1 MAEAI
6 RRRCPSKID
15 IGPVYTYNPQ
25 NRLSLGG
32 EAALI
37 SVLAE
42 QLLQEQAHTL
52 DHHAALTPPVTLMP
66 ACSPVS
72 PSGA

>member
-6 RRRCPSKID
+6 RRKCPSKID

-32 EAALI
+32 EVAPGHI
-37 SVLAE
+37 N
-42 QLLQEQAHTL
+42 
-52 DHHAALTPPVTLMP
+52 MKINK
-66 ACSPVS
+66 
-72 PSGA
+72 